1 MPVAGSTY
9 WNNAH
14 GTVPGEA
21 SEDPEGIVIFTADGE
36 YTEVMNRV
44 VNIVSRTVSNV
55 SSKAS
60 ADLSFVRFVEE

>member
-1 MPVAGSTY
+1 MLREILEIDNVRTAY
-9 WNNAH
+9 F
-14 GTVPGEA
+14 